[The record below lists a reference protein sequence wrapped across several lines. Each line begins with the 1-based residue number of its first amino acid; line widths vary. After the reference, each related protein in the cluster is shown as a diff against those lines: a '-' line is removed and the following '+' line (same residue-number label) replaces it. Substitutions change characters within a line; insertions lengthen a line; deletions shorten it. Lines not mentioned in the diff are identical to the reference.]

1 MADERN
7 DKIEL
12 YISKNKRNI
21 LNNVKL
27 KYLLS
32 I

>member
-12 YISKNKRNI
+12 YISKIKMNI